1 MSATLS
7 RDPLGLKG
15 AAISTK
21 VFVGNLSFSTTKEE
35 LTTLLTEAG
44 RVVNV
49 HLPTDR
55 ETGRPRGFAFVEFSQ
70 PGEAAD
76 AITRFHNREVG
87 GRRLNV
93 NAADDRPRR
102 GPSPGFRP
110 SGPSSYGA
118 PTTTYGGG
126 GGGDYEAP
134 REEFGMGAAGRPFK
148 NKGSRRGVR
157 ARKRSLNF

>member
-7 RDPLGLKG
+7 RDVLGLKG

-55 ETGRPRGFAFVEFSQ
+55 ETGRPRGFAFVEFDDSAAAAAAIQ
-70 PGEAAD
+70 KLDGHDLNGRTLRVNEAQDKPSRPPGNFGAPRSFGAPRD
-76 AITRFHNREVG
+76 FG
-87 GRRLNV
+87 GAGDFGAPRDFSDGGPPGGGL
-93 NAADDRPRR
+93 PRR
-102 GPSPGFRP
+102 MRS
-110 SGPSSYGA
+110 
-118 PTTTYGGG
+118 
-126 GGGDYEAP
+126 
-134 REEFGMGAAGRPFK
+134 
-148 NKGSRRGVR
+148 KGSRRNLR
-157 ARKRSLNF
+157 ARKRSI

>member
-1 MSATLS
+1 MRPPIKPTMIVG
-7 RDPLGLKG
+7 PKG

-21 VFVGNLSFSTTKEE
+21 VFVGNLNFSTTKEE
-35 LTTLLTEAG
+35 LTALLGEAG

-55 ETGRPRGFAFVEFSQ
+55 ESGRPRGFAFVEFSQ
-70 PGEAAD
+70 ASEASE

-102 GPSPGFRP
+102 PGDRPTFRPSPGP
-110 SGPSSYGA
+110 SYAAPSPSSF
-118 PTTTYGGG
+118 TEQR
-126 GGGDYEAP
+126 DD
-134 REEFGMGAAGRPFK
+134 FGGAAGRPFK
-148 NKGSRRGVR
+148 NKGSRRGLR

>member
-1 MSATLS
+1 MA
-7 RDPLGLKG
+7 
-15 AAISTK
+15 
-21 VFVGNLSFSTTKEE
+21 
-35 LTTLLTEAG
+35 LLAEAG
-44 RVVNV
+44 QVVNV

-70 PGEAAD
+70 ASEASD

-93 NAADDRPRR
+93 NPADDRPRR
-102 GPSPGFRP
+102 VGERPPFRP
-110 SGPSSYGA
+110 GAAPSYSAPGPASFTEQRDDFG
-118 PTTTYGGG
+118 YGGG
-126 GGGDYEAP
+126 AGAGA
-134 REEFGMGAAGRPFK
+134 GAAGRPFK

>member
-1 MSATLS
+1 MLA
-7 RDPLGLKG
+7 
-15 AAISTK
+15 
-21 VFVGNLSFSTTKEE
+21 
-35 LTTLLTEAG
+35 EAG
-44 RVVNV
+44 RVVDV

-70 PGEAAD
+70 PSEAAD

-102 GPSPGFRP
+102 GRRTGAPFRP
-110 SGPSSYGA
+110 SSVAVARDARPA
-118 PTTTYGGG
+118 HRRVRRRAAATTSDGGL
-126 GGGDYEAP
+126 
-134 REEFGMGAAGRPFK
+134 RRGRPFK
-148 NKGSRRGVR
+148 NKGSRRNLR

>member
-1 MSATLS
+1 
-7 RDPLGLKG
+7 
-15 AAISTK
+15 
-21 VFVGNLSFSTTKEE
+21 LSFSTTKEE

-70 PGEAAD
+70 AGEAAD
-76 AITRFHNREVG
+76 AITRFNNREVG

-93 NAADDRPRR
+93 NPADDRPRR
-102 GPSPGFRP
+102 VGERPPFRSAAGP
-110 SGPSSYGA
+110 SYGA
-118 PTTTYGGG
+118 PSPPAFGGEQRDDFAG
-126 GGGDYEAP
+126 
-134 REEFGMGAAGRPFK
+134 GAAGRPFK
-148 NKGSRRGVR
+148 NKGSRRGLR

>member
-7 RDPLGLKG
+7 RDLLGLKG

-76 AITRFHNREVG
+76 AITRFHNRDFG

-110 SGPSSYGA
+110 SGPPSYASAA
-118 PTTTYGGG
+118 PAYGGG
-126 GGGDYEAP
+126 GEYEAG
-134 REEFGMGAAGRPFK
+134 REEIGMGAAGRPFK

>member
-1 MSATLS
+1 MA
-7 RDPLGLKG
+7 KEG

-21 VFVGNLSFSTTKEE
+21 VFVGNLNFSTTKEE
-35 LTTLLTEAG
+35 LTALLGEAG

-55 ETGRPRGFAFVEFSQ
+55 ETGRPRGFAFVEFAQAS
-70 PGEAAD
+70 EASD

-102 GPSPGFRP
+102 AGDRPAFRP
-110 SGPSSYGA
+110 SSAPPSYEPSA
-118 PTTTYGGG
+118 PAMFGDRGGG
-126 GGGDYEAP
+126 SGGDDFGGG
-134 REEFGMGAAGRPFK
+134 AGRPFK
-148 NKGSRRGVR
+148 NKGSRRGLR

>member
-7 RDPLGLKG
+7 RDVLGLKG

-21 VFVGNLSFSTTKEE
+21 VFVGNLNFSTTKEE
-35 LTTLLTEAG
+35 LTTLLPEAG

-70 PGEAAD
+70 STEAAD
-76 AITRFHNREVG
+76 AITRFNNREVG

-93 NAADDRPRR
+93 NAADDGPRR
-102 GPSPGFRP
+102 TGDRPPFRP
-110 SGPSSYGA
+110 NS
-118 PTTTYGGG
+118 T
-126 GGGDYEAP
+126 
-134 REEFGMGAAGRPFK
+134 
-148 NKGSRRGVR
+148 
-157 ARKRSLNF
+157 

>member
-1 MSATLS
+1 MT
-7 RDPLGLKG
+7 PPIKPTFVGPKG

-21 VFVGNLSFSTTKEE
+21 VFVGNLNFSTTKEE
-35 LTTLLTEAG
+35 LTALLGEAG

-55 ETGRPRGFAFVEFSQ
+55 ESGRPRGFAFVEFSQ
-70 PGEAAD
+70 PSEASE
-76 AITRFHNREVG
+76 AITKFHNREVG

-102 GPSPGFRP
+102 PGERPAFRP
-110 SGPSSYGA
+110 STGGPSYAA
-118 PTTTYGGG
+118 PSPAAFGEQRDDFGGG
-126 GGGDYEAP
+126 G
-134 REEFGMGAAGRPFK
+134 GAAGRPFK
-148 NKGSRRGVR
+148 NKGSRRGLR

>member
-1 MSATLS
+1 MTAPIKPTIV
-7 RDPLGLKG
+7 GQEG

-21 VFVGNLSFSTTKEE
+21 VFVGNLNFSTTKEE
-35 LTTLLTEAG
+35 LTALLGEAG

-55 ETGRPRGFAFVEFSQ
+55 ETGRPRGFAFVEFAQAS
-70 PGEAAD
+70 EASD
-76 AITRFHNREVG
+76 AIARFHNREVG

-102 GPSPGFRP
+102 TGDRPAFRP
-110 SGPSSYGA
+110 SSSAPSYPPS
-118 PTTTYGGG
+118 PTAAFGEQRDDFGGS
-126 GGGDYEAP
+126 
-134 REEFGMGAAGRPFK
+134 GRPFK
-148 NKGSRRGVR
+148 NKGSRRGLR